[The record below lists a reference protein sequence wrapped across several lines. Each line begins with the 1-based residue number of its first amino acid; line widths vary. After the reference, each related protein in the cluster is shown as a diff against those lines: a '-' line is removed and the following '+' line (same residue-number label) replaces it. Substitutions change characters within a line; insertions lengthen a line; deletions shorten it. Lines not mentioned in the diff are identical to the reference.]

1 MGKKMR
7 KVFLPL
13 SAINLLS
20 FSLSVLLFFSMLY
33 GLTIVPIYYLLVDRQ
48 YGLIFIIFIGLYGD
62 FLWLWGIV
70 HAIHNRIIF
79 DERGI
84 TVTGDYRPKKHGIQF
99 PLAVNYNDIQGVAL
113 VYSNLNSEKRRLK
126 GSIYGSGPPLTYYE
140 LTLANGK
147 TKWIHLNR
155 FSKKQRK
162 QMLEIINQKSNLN
175 ISWEDLEIKK
185 RQ

>member
-1 MGKKMR
+1 MKKS
-7 KVFLPL
+7 FLPL
-13 SAINLLS
+13 SATNLLL
-20 FSLSVLLFFSMLY
+20 FSLSVSLFFSMLY
-33 GLTIVPIYYLLVDRQ
+33 VTIVSIYYLLVDRQ
-48 YGLIFIIFIGLYGD
+48 YGLIFTIIIGLYGD

-70 HAIHNRIIF
+70 CTIHNRIIF

-84 TVTGDYRPKKHGIQF
+84 TVTGDCRPKKHRIQF
-99 PLAVNYNDIQGVAL
+99 PLAVNYNDIQGIAL
-113 VYSNLNSEKRRLK
+113 VYSYLNSEKRRIK
-126 GSIYGSGPPLTYYE
+126 SVRYGLGLLTYYE

-162 QMLEIINQKSNLN
+162 QMLEIINKKANLN